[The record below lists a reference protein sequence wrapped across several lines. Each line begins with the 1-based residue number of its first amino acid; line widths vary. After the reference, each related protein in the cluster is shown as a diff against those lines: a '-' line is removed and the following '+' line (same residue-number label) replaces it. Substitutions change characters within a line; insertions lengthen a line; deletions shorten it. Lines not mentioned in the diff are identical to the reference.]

1 MSSSV
6 VATVHAAVHSTTASR
21 AWPDLAHVTVGQG
34 PVATKPSNLS
44 SESLQ
49 RWCNV
54 LGVSAEGPQ
63 MGPGLPVLCL
73 RKLSPPW
80 PQGPP
85 RPRYPIDTWP
95 HCTPTGS
102 RSPLVGV
109 LVSVVVSM
117 VLLVALLAGVVAFWK
132 ARSRVCSR

>member
-1 MSSSV
+1 
-6 VATVHAAVHSTTASR
+6 
-21 AWPDLAHVTVGQG
+21 
-34 PVATKPSNLS
+34 
-44 SESLQ
+44 
-49 RWCNV
+49 
-54 LGVSAEGPQ
+54 
-63 MGPGLPVLCL
+63 MGPGLLVLRL

-85 RPRYPIDTWP
+85 RPHYPIDTWP

-109 LVSVVVSM
+109 LVSVV
-117 VLLVALLAGVVAFWK
+117 LLVALLAGVVIFWK